1 MTSPYP
7 SSAGRLCVWDVGP
20 CGNRHHRGP
29 ANRRRP
35 LQHQDDSPQKEE
47 QLQAPEEE
55 GQTARGQYLY
65 LSLVITCY
73 NSYWGSILHWVLS
86 LLFFPPQ
93 QPREP
98 GTSRQDQA
106 MLLADSS
113 EDEFWRDPFELLLS
127 VTNGWCCCKGG
138 SANKPIAMTT
148 ASRLNLGCLAMTHLI
163 HRMWQSVGHNLHRLH
178 KGQLCNTPLPPF
190 LKVPMWALFWMLS
203 GDVDSNG
210 LAGPVWCTCT
220 VIKKSYCCS

>member
-73 NSYWGSILHWVLS
+73 ISYWGSILYWVLS
-86 LLFFPPQ
+86 LLFFFLPSNL
-93 QPREP
+93 ESP
-98 GTSRQDQA
+98 GPAVRTRPCCWPTAPKMSSDETLLGFFCRWPMADAAVKEARQTS
-106 MLLADSS
+106 
-113 EDEFWRDPFELLLS
+113 LLLWLPHPDS
-127 VTNGWCCCKGG
+127 TWAVW
-138 SANKPIAMTT
+138 
-148 ASRLNLGCLAMTHLI
+148 LWLI
-163 HRMWQSVGHNLHRLH
+163 WSTECDRV
-178 KGQLCNTPLPPF
+178 
-190 LKVPMWALFWMLS
+190 
-203 GDVDSNG
+203 
-210 LAGPVWCTCT
+210 
-220 VIKKSYCCS
+220 